1 MRILLIR
8 HGEPDYAV
16 DGLTEK
22 GKREAALLANRI
34 AQMKIAAFYVS
45 PLGRA
50 LDTAAPALEKTGRT
64 AQICDWLQEFPTK
77 VTRPDRPQGGVV
89 AWDWLPQDW
98 TAREKF
104 FRYDTWYEEPEFA
117 EVKTEYQHVIG
128 AFDALLAA
136 HGYERDGFVYRALR
150 PNRDTLVFFCH
161 FGIACVL
168 MSHLMNVS
176 PMILW
181 HHTVLAPTS
190 VTGFYTE
197 ERIEGT
203 ASFRANQIGDISHL
217 YAGGEEPS
225 FAARYCETY
234 DGTNGASRGIL
245 LRDPYEDRKRDTG
258 TER

>member
-8 HGEPDYAV
+8 HAEPDYAV

-22 GKREAALLANRI
+22 GKREAALLAERI
-34 AQMKIAAFYVS
+34 ARMEISEFYVS

-50 LDTAAPALEKTGRT
+50 RDTAAPTLEKTGRT
-64 AQICDWLQEFPTK
+64 AQVCDWLQEFPTK
-77 VTRPDRPQGGVV
+77 VCRPDRPDRGSV

-98 TAREKF
+98 TARENF
-104 FRYDTWYEEPEFA
+104 FRYDTWYEEPEFR
-117 EVKTEYQHVIG
+117 EVKAEYLRVTE
-128 AFDALLAA
+128 ALDALLAA
-136 HGYERDGFVYRALR
+136 HGYERDGFLYRAVR
-150 PNRDTLVFFCH
+150 PNRQTLALFCH
-161 FGIACVL
+161 FGIAAAL

-181 HHTVLAPTS
+181 HHTVMAPSAVTS
-190 VTGFYTE
+190 LYTE

-203 ASFRANQIGDISHL
+203 VSFRANQIGDISHL
-217 YAGGEEPS
+217 YAAGEPAS

-245 LRDPYEDRKRDTG
+245 LRDPYEESG
-258 TER
+258 L